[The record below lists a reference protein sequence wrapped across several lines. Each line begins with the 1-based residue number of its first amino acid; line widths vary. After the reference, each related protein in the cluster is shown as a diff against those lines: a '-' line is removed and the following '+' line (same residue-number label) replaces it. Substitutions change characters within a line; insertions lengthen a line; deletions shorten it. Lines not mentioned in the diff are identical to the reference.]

1 MQGFRNETKT
11 IESQSAAY
19 FSAYIRKRIIYLI
32 LTISSLLAG
41 SVLKAQDF
49 FLKDDSLMI
58 LLKTRYKSPSEN
70 RILVALEIMSRHTP
84 YEPICDSLKSLLIR
98 EAEESRNRNLIC
110 FTYSQ
115 IAKLLLG
122 YYSLP
127 RVYEEGK
134 MYSDKCLQVAVESGL
149 EKYKVRAYLNF
160 ARYYLNTSQNQKALD
175 FNNQAISLASA
186 IGSDSLLCQS
196 YLSIADTWNT
206 LANKLSEFQSL
217 LNARNFAEKSKNHR
231 LIVESLHELG
241 DFYISVN
248 DYEKAKDYYTLSKD
262 QAQEWK
268 ECKYVFTSIR
278 ALAATYIRQKNDK
291 LGLLYYDKAISY
303 ADSLGIANMKL
314 QIYLDLLNYYFN
326 NSDPVQGFVY
336 LSQHPD
342 LMDFIKKIG
351 IEYQVNKLYA
361 VLEGS
366 RNKYDSALYYLNLAL
381 PYEYNQSGNFYE
393 KYNFANQVANVYQ
406 AMHKNPERYK
416 TLLLANK
423 FADSS
428 ENIYYQRDVMLD
440 LDSVTFL
447 LGDYK
452 LSQQYLAR
460 YNIYRDSIE
469 SLSKQKDLLSI
480 EIQNATK
487 RAEQQKLTEE
497 ENKRTRNNIEYMG
510 ITAVIATVFIILVLL
525 GVFKISPSIIRAMGF
540 FAFIFLFEF
549 IVLLLDDQIQ
559 IVTRGEPWKVLGVK
573 IFIISML
580 LPLHHWLEKKMT
592 HYLTFKAHTIKSKI
606 FHRKTEA

>member
-1 MQGFRNETKT
+1 MQEFKNENKT
-11 IESQSAAY
+11 NESPPVAY
-19 FSAYIRKRIIYLI
+19 FTAFIRNRIIFLI
-32 LTISSLLAG
+32 LLMSFLQIG
-41 SVLKAQDF
+41 NVLKAQDF
-49 FLKDDSLMI
+49 FLKEDSLI
-58 LLKTRYKSPSEN
+58 VLLKTRYNSPSEN
-70 RILVALEIMSRHTP
+70 RILIASEIMSRHTP
-84 YEPICDSLKSLLIR
+84 FEPLCDSLKNLLIR
-98 EAEESRNRNLIC
+98 EAEESRNRILIC

-115 IAKLLLG
+115 LAKLLLG

-134 MYSDKCLQVAVESGL
+134 IYSDKCLQVAVESGL
-149 EKYKVRAYLNF
+149 EKYKVKAYLNF

-186 IGSDSLLCQS
+186 IGSDTLLCQS
-196 YLSIADTWNT
+196 YLSIADTWNA

-217 LNARNFAEKSKNHR
+217 LNARNFAERSKDQR

-241 DFYISVN
+241 DFYVSIN
-248 DYEKAKDYYTLSKD
+248 DYEKAKDFYTLSKD

-268 ECKYVFTSIR
+268 ECRYVFTSLR
-278 ALAATYIRQKNDK
+278 ALAGTYIRQKNDK

-303 ADSLGIANMKL
+303 ADSLNIGNMKL

-326 NSDPVQGFVY
+326 NSDPVKGFTY
-336 LSQHPD
+336 MNQHPD
-342 LMDFIKKIG
+342 LMDFIRKIG

-361 VLEGS
+361 VLEVS
-366 RNKYDSALYYLNLAL
+366 KNKYDSAIYYLNLAL
-381 PYEYNQSGNFYE
+381 PYEYNQVGNFYE
-393 KYNFANQVANVYQ
+393 KYNFANQIANVYQ

-428 ENIYYQRDVMLD
+428 ENIYFQRDVMLD

-452 LSQQYLAR
+452 LSQQYLTK

-487 RAEQQKLTEE
+487 RAEQQKTVEE

-525 GVFKISPSIIRAMGF
+525 GVFKMSPSIIRAIGF

-549 IVLLLDDQIQ
+549 IVLLLDEQIQ
-559 IVTRGEPWKVLGVK
+559 IITHGEPWKVLAVK

-592 HYLTFKAHTIKSKI
+592 HYLTFKAHTIKSKL
-606 FHRKTEA
+606 FSRKTES